1 VLQSPAI
8 AFNPGLHQPDAIREK
23 LARGAA
29 TMRRKLMQLSD
40 TENRGKV
47 SRSHRCWGTALTPHK
62 NGPGADCR

>member
-47 SRSHRCWGTALTPHK
+47 TVELT
-62 NGPGADCR
+62 GAARLYSAASG